1 MNTAQLNIHCESP
14 FPKSYDKAER
24 DSYDQV
30 LSRIRAAKLERA
42 Q

>member
-1 MNTAQLNIHCESP
+1 MNIAQLNIHCEAP
-14 FPKSYDKAER
+14 FPNSYDKAEQ

-30 LSRIRAAKLERA
+30 LSSSRAGKLENA

>member
-1 MNTAQLNIHCESP
+1 MNIAQLNIYCESP
-14 FPKSYDKAER
+14 FPEAYDKAER

-30 LSRIRAAKLERA
+30 LSSIRAGKLENA

>member
-1 MNTAQLNIHCESP
+1 MNIAQLNIYCESP
-14 FPKSYDKAER
+14 FLESDDKAER

-30 LSRIRAAKLERA
+30 LNSIRAAKLENA